1 VKMAEV
7 NLSGETVKK
16 IEELVE
22 ELTQVIGKLKTGEER
37 VTAALTALSMIL
49 EKSGLTMME
58 QAALLKFLDIFFS
71 WGAKETCDRA
81 LTPLGVM

>member
-1 VKMAEV
+1 MPEAK
-7 NLSGETVKK
+7 LSEETVKR

-22 ELTQVIGKLKTGEER
+22 ELAQLIGKLEAGEER

-49 EKSGLTMME
+49 EKSGLTLME
-58 QAALLKFLDIFFS
+58 QAALLKFLDVLFS